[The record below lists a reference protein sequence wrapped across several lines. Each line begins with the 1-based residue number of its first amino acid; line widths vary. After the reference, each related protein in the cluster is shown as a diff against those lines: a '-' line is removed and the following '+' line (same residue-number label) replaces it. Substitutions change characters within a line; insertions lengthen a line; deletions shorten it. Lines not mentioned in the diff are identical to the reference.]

1 MSLTLFD
8 SLTRSRQVFAP
19 LQEGKVRLY
28 ACGVTVYDRC
38 HIGHAMQAIVYDV
51 IRNYLEWRGYQVTYV
66 RNYTD
71 VDDKIIDRARER
83 GQHPLALS
91 AEMIAACEQDMAR
104 LGVRPADHCPR
115 VSGYMPQIIALIETL
130 LQRGQ
135 AYVAEGD
142 VYFSIQ
148 QFPRYG
154 ELSNR
159 KVEDMRAGARVE
171 INEKKKDPV
180 DFALWKAAHSG
191 EVSWPSPWGE
201 GRPGWHIECSAM
213 ALSLLGETFD
223 IHGGGKDLIFPHH
236 ENEIAQSEAATGKK
250 FANYWIHN
258 GLLTVDGRKMSKSF
272 NNFLTIEDA
281 LKRWHPDA
289 IRHAIVSHHY
299 ASSIDFNEKLFHD
312 AYHRLIYFGTLW
324 QNLAELRAQH
334 PELRAEARSQ
344 GEWSDLR
351 EQFTSAMDD
360 DFNSAAALGVLS
372 GAARTFNEML
382 QKSGKQRASLPFLLW
397 LGETVR
403 DCLSVFGLVP
413 TDPTA
418 RLEEYRRYLVA
429 ARSLDQNWI
438 EGKIAT
444 RVALRK
450 EKRWQEADDIRHE
463 LVEAGVLLM
472 DGPQG
477 THWQIEP

>member
-8 SLTRSRQVFAP
+8 SLTRTRQDFAP
-19 LQEGKVRLY
+19 MQPGQVRLY

-51 IRNYLEWRGYQVTYV
+51 IRHYLEWRGYQVTYV

-71 VDDKIIDRARER
+71 VDDKIIERARER
-83 GQHPLALS
+83 GLHPLALS
-91 AEMIAACEQDMAR
+91 AEMIEACEQDMAR
-104 LGVRPADHCPR
+104 LGVRPADHSPR
-115 VSGYMPQIIALIETL
+115 VSGYMPQIIALIERL
-130 LQRGQ
+130 IQQGQ
-135 AYVAEGD
+135 AYAVEGD

-148 QFPRYG
+148 RFPRYG

-171 INEKKKDPV
+171 INEKKKDAV
-180 DFALWKAAHSG
+180 DFALWKAARAG
-191 EVSWPSPWGE
+191 EVSWSSPWGE

-258 GLLTVDGRKMSKSF
+258 GLLTVEGRKMSKSF

-281 LKRWHPDA
+281 LQRWHADA

-324 QNLAELRAQH
+324 QKLAELREQY
-334 PELRAEARSQ
+334 PDLRGETPVN
-344 GEWSDLR
+344 GEWADLR
-351 EQFTSAMDD
+351 EQFIAAMDD
-360 DFNSAAALGVLS
+360 DFNSAAALGVLA
-372 GAARTFNEML
+372 GAARTFNELL
-382 QKSGKQRASLPFLLW
+382 QKSGKQRGRIPFLLW
-397 LGETVR
+397 LGETIQ
-403 DCLSVFGLVP
+403 DCMAVFGLVP
-413 TDPTA
+413 ADPGA
-418 RLEEYRRYLVA
+418 RLDEYRGYLVA

-438 EGKIAT
+438 EGKIAE
-444 RVALRK
+444 RVALRR
-450 EKRWQEADDIRHE
+450 EKRWQEADAIRLE

-472 DGPQG
+472 DGLQG